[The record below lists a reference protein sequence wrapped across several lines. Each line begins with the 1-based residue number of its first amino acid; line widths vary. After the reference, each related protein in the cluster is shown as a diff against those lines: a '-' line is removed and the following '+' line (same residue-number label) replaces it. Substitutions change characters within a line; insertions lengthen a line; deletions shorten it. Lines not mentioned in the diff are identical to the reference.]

1 MASIDVLQQREDRR
15 AVRAGCFPG
24 LKLLLAEYRR
34 AVAAE
39 ALYQQL
45 RCASGAAPSRK
56 IPRTG
61 IARAV
66 FDELYQ
72 SPKVRPDTQG

>member
-1 MASIDVLQQREDRR
+1 MTSTDVLPQVEGPRIASTGRFL
-15 AVRAGCFPG
+15 A

-39 ALYQQL
+39 AFYERL
-45 RCASGAAPSRK
+45 RCASAISSPK
-56 IPRTG
+56 VPRAQ

-66 FDELYQ
+66 FENLY
-72 SPKVRPDTQG
+72 SDGTG

>member
-1 MASIDVLQQREDRR
+1 MASIDVLQLEDRDTT
-15 AVRAGCFPG
+15 RAGRFLG

-39 ALYQQL
+39 EFYEQL
-45 RCASGAAPSRK
+45 KCASRAASSRK
-56 IPRTG
+56 IPRAE

-66 FDELYQ
+66 FEQLYQ
-72 SPKVRPDTQG
+72 SSK